1 MLEFQRFDEM
11 TCAVVGKLYLA
22 TERRSFLGFCAALA
36 AGPVHA
42 AVIGNPVKTRTLE
55 VIGDSQA
62 QGLAAGL
69 HRAARGARSAHVLN
83 DAKPGTGLVAPSIF
97 DWPAAVPGL
106 LKAAHP
112 DVAVLMFGANDCMS
126 IRLENGHAVAFGTST
141 WTDKYRQRATA
152 IARAVKASG
161 ARLIWVGNPIARD
174 ATYSKNM
181 QVVNA
186 IFADVVSREGGT
198 FIDTWLTVSDGSGNY
213 AGYGRNLAGATE
225 RLRLDDG
232 IHFTPSGYD
241 IIAARVMSN
250 LQDTQ
255 LASTQK

>member
-1 MLEFQRFDEM
+1 M
-11 TCAVVGKLYLA
+11 AGKLYLS
-22 TERRSFLGFCAALA
+22 TERRAFLGFCAALA
-36 AGPVHA
+36 TRPLHA
-42 AVIGNPVKTRTLE
+42 AVAGDPVKTRTIE
-55 VIGDSQA
+55 VLGDSQA

-69 HRAARGARSAHVLN
+69 HRAARAARWAHVLN

-97 DWPAAVPGL
+97 DWPGSLPGL
-106 LKAAHP
+106 LKSAHP
-112 DVAVLMFGANDCMS
+112 DIAVLMFGANDCMS
-126 IRLENGHAVAFGTST
+126 IRLPTGHAVAFGTGT
-141 WTDKYRQRATA
+141 WTETYRARATT
-152 IARAVKASG
+152 IARAVKAAG

-174 ATYSKNM
+174 ATYSHNM

-198 FIDTWLTVSDGSGNY
+198 FIDTWLTVSDGAGNY
-213 AGYGRNLAGATE
+213 AGYGRSLAGATE